1 MENII
6 AHGRMEFIRSKK
18 PEGCVFCKKSIREE
32 CLVLF
37 ENEQVFILVNKY
49 SYNSGHLLIA
59 PQRHISGLEELTPE
73 ESAAMVECLH
83 ISVRILIEVMHPEGF
98 NIGMN
103 VGKVAGAGVADHIH
117 LHIVPR
123 WNGDTSFM
131 TCLADTR
138 VTPEDPVKTYEGL
151 RPHFDDRCGGAKK

>member
-18 PEGCVFCKKSIREE
+18 TSGCVFCKGSVRDE

-37 ENEQVFILVNKY
+37 EDDQVFILVNKY
-49 SYNSGHLLIA
+49 PYNSGHLLIV
-59 PQRHISGLEELTPE
+59 PQRHISTLEELTRE
-73 ESAAMVECLH
+73 EKFAMLDCLDV
-83 ISVRILIEVMHPEGF
+83 SVRILNETMHPEGF

-103 VGKVAGAGVADHIH
+103 VGKSAGAGVADHIH

-151 RPHFDDRCGGAKK
+151 KSYFDNRCGGARK